1 MKKNLFV
8 IALLALPLCAWAG
21 NHKNNNVSKW
31 DKYPL
36 GKVIFTDKD
45 KVSNGAKIYHKIIP
59 NPEAFIQTQAKQVL
73 NTLYYSPKDSI
84 PPVYTI
90 DYTIENADGI
100 SAKGGDHGN
109 INIWYS
115 TRHVERSF
123 NNNDTAKVLYETA
136 GVLFHE
142 LTHAYQLEPQVIE
155 EEGREP
161 SAAQLKSLIERA
173 RKEKIILR
181 ATSTDLPNK
190 AQSIL

>member
-73 NTLYYSPKDSI
+73 NTLYYSPKITGVAPRQDA
-84 PPVYTI
+84 VEQRTFHRC
-90 DYTIENADGI
+90 DDVELE
-100 SAKGGDHGN
+100 SAQC
-109 INIWYS
+109 
-115 TRHVERSF
+115 
-123 NNNDTAKVLYETA
+123 LC
-136 GVLFHE
+136 
-142 LTHAYQLEPQVIE
+142 Q
-155 EEGREP
+155 
-161 SAAQLKSLIERA
+161 
-173 RKEKIILR
+173 
-181 ATSTDLPNK
+181 ATG
-190 AQSIL
+190 A

>member
-73 NTLYYSPKDSI
+73 NTLYYSPKDSRTFIQPQSVIRAQTKICHYFIFI
-84 PPVYTI
+84 PM
-90 DYTIENADGI
+90 
-100 SAKGGDHGN
+100 
-109 INIWYS
+109 
-115 TRHVERSF
+115 
-123 NNNDTAKVLYETA
+123 LYIMK
-136 GVLFHE
+136 
-142 LTHAYQLEPQVIE
+142 P
-155 EEGREP
+155 
-161 SAAQLKSLIERA
+161 
-173 RKEKIILR
+173 
-181 ATSTDLPNK
+181 
-190 AQSIL
+190 